1 MQRQFCVLIARV
13 LLANTLKQVCGGQCA
28 LDVSNSD
35 YTQSEARAA
44 CLAHLGL
51 EMQIQ
56 DVEES
61 S

>member
-1 MQRQFCVLIARV
+1 MAWV
-13 LLANTLKQVCGGQCA
+13 LLANTLKQFCGGQCA

-44 CLAHLGL
+44 SLAHLGL

-56 DVEES
+56 DVE
-61 S
+61 